1 MKVLSTSDDPYKFLK
16 SLRLGET
23 FGFSQAF
30 LQGEVLR
37 IANRCGLLVSPPAKT
52 TPERKQYGDYV
63 LKVRSICAPQETHP
77 KRLSFRDVAYITETS
92 KAPRKCKSRSH
103 GPTPIPA
110 GSVCVIES
118 VADRLPDGKRIT
130 KHTCFCAVCGVRR
143 LKLIQKDVQVFI
155 DSVVRDFVVSNEE

>member
-1 MKVLSTSDDPYKFLK
+1 MKVLSTKDDQKKFFE
-16 SLRLGET
+16 SLQEGEI

-30 LQGEVLR
+30 RQVQVVS
-37 IANRCGLLVSPPAKT
+37 IAHRYWTKVTSPAKT

-155 DSVVRDFVVSNEE
+155 DSVVRDYVVSNEE